1 MKFMETVD
9 HTASITKS
17 METTSNILDV
27 VNEVE
32 IIKKGINGMNILDQ
46 RLAWVNSLRLYEYGS
61 EMYNSSLAKLAD
73 SINKELSE
81 SLMQLVV
88 QGPVDAGDIIST
100 DAKNKLI
107 QLYLATPVVY
117 KGEEGYTCA
126 TYLGGRVYDEIVRQN
141 NRTVTINI
149 TGPAGSGKTIISNKI
164 AEMLRTE
171 FNATVIPSGDMEAD
185 DAGKPAYPLANWEVS
200 LVGKSTWK
208 LIETIKYRE

>member
-1 MKFMETVD
+1 
-9 HTASITKS
+9 
-17 METTSNILDV
+17 
-27 VNEVE
+27 
-32 IIKKGINGMNILDQ
+32 MNILDQ

-81 SLMQLVV
+81 SLMQLVM
-88 QGPVDAGDIIST
+88 QGPVDAGDVIS
-100 DAKNKLI
+100 KEGKGKL
-107 QLYLATPVVY
+107 LELGLATSVMY
-117 KGEEGYTCA
+117 KGEDGYTCA

-171 FNATVIPSGDMEAD
+171 FNATVVPSSDMESD
-185 DAGKPAYPLANWEVS
+185 DAGKPEYTLADWEIS